1 MHTSFLCWAMREVV
15 NKREPDIYIGGRTNT
30 YMERWYLIPHNR
42 FFNVYLHHFLRSD
55 DDRALHDHPWWN
67 FSWLLK
73 GEYEEVTADMDG
85 VLQMAMSEDD
95 HQFLR
100 EERLKPGGKRKVT
113 RRKAGQMA
121 LRLAK
126 KAHRIQL
133 LKDAAGREQPV
144 WTLFVTGPKLRVWG
158 FWCREGWVAF
168 DSAARKERRLNPGGR
183 DGPCPN

>member
-15 NKREPDIYIGGRTNT
+15 NKREPDVFIGGRRDT

-73 GEYEEVTADMDG
+73 GVYSEIVPRDPKKSAPGDAFTFHVRHAGDTA
-85 VLQMAMSEDD
+85 
-95 HQFLR
+95 F
-100 EERLKPGGKRKVT
+100 
-113 RRKAGQMA
+113 RR
-121 LRLAK
+121 AK
-126 KAHRIQL
+126 SAHRIML
-133 LKDAAGREQPV
+133 HKDAAGREQPV
-144 WTLFVTGPKLRVWG
+144 WTLFITGPKLRVWG
-158 FWCREGWVAF
+158 FHCREGWVAF